1 MKLRNKD
8 KEFLKVSAEDVA
20 NYNKTDMAYIEYS
33 KRKYKPQYIDTLAGF
48 LKVRLKGEPDKALY
62 LFENMDILSSA
73 YRLGLSDGLAQND
86 VAKLNET
93 IDNQNEIISAEIG
106 ALADKL
112 NDINIALQQ
121 IAIALNK
128 MNK

>member
-8 KEFLKVSAEDVA
+8 REFLKVSAEDVA
-20 NYNKTDMAYIEYS
+20 NYNKIGMAYIEYS
-33 KRKYKPQYIDTLAGF
+33 KRKYKPHYIDTLAGF

-86 VAKLNET
+86 VCKCAITSLGYD
-93 IDNQNEIISAEIG
+93 IAGIRAE
-106 ALADKL
+106 LHKL
-112 NDINIALQQ
+112 NDTNIALQQ
-121 IAIALNK
+121 IAIALNE

>member
-8 KEFLKVSAEDVA
+8 REFLKVSAEDVA
-20 NYNKTDMAYIEYS
+20 NYNKCDTAYIKYCQRKS
-33 KRKYKPQYIDTLAGF
+33 KPEYIDTLAGF

-86 VAKLNET
+86 VCKCAIKSLVYD
-93 IDNQNEIISAEIG
+93 IAGIKAE
-106 ALADKL
+106 LHKL
-112 NDINIALQQ
+112 NDTNIALQQ
-121 IAIALNK
+121 IAIALNE